1 MKNFDAEKKNLSD
14 CSGDGGWWQVPG
26 GSRLASLGSLSSP
39 RWGWLGFRAVAMG
52 WVGDWAQRCVGLWLA
67 GRGMKEEEGVL
78 LASSQAASSFPCW
91 LHWRHCVPEWP
102 GFLLLFQIQ
111 HTRRLNKMLFWDH
124 QFPYLHPLWFGEFLG
139 FLNIYDTNY
148 AKAVYTRG
156 GKGSWEKLKLHESKG
171 LRVPC
176 GEGSW
181 ACTLS
186 LGRGCPH
193 PIYHLASSGNPSVS
207 AWLSLLGLL
216 KIVKAQ
222 IYMTSSSS
230 GLVSEHLPS
239 LPFPLA
245 FGAVWGG
252 SLPGL
257 SLPALPFPL
266 SQSSDPPDCLV
277 PMVPS

>member
-1 MKNFDAEKKNLSD
+1 
-14 CSGDGGWWQVPG
+14 
-26 GSRLASLGSLSSP
+26 
-39 RWGWLGFRAVAMG
+39 
-52 WVGDWAQRCVGLWLA
+52 
-67 GRGMKEEEGVL
+67 
-78 LASSQAASSFPCW
+78 
-91 LHWRHCVPEWP
+91 
-102 GFLLLFQIQ
+102 
-111 HTRRLNKMLFWDH
+111 MLFWDH

-207 AWLSLLGLL
+207 A
-216 KIVKAQ
+216 
-222 IYMTSSSS
+222 
-230 GLVSEHLPS
+230 
-239 LPFPLA
+239 
-245 FGAVWGG
+245 
-252 SLPGL
+252 
-257 SLPALPFPL
+257 
-266 SQSSDPPDCLV
+266 
-277 PMVPS
+277 

>member
-1 MKNFDAEKKNLSD
+1 
-14 CSGDGGWWQVPG
+14 
-26 GSRLASLGSLSSP
+26 
-39 RWGWLGFRAVAMG
+39 MG
-52 WVGDWAQRCVGLWLA
+52 WVGDWAQSCVGLWLA

-207 AWLSLLGLL
+207 AWLSLLCLL
-216 KIVKAQ
+216 KILRPRYTWLLLPADWWVS
-222 IYMTSSSS
+222 TCLPCPSHSP
-230 GLVSEHLPS
+230 LVLCEEDLC
-239 LPFPLA
+239 LA
-245 FGAVWGG
+245 C
-252 SLPGL
+252 L
-257 SLPALPFPL
+257 SLPCPSHSVSHLIHRTAWSPWSLLKL
-266 SQSSDPPDCLV
+266 SCSAS
-277 PMVPS
+277 